1 MKYSMM
7 LGFQFFSGL
16 NPAAFSLASREAVAT
31 GASASSAVWP
41 SSVRSGPLRSIYN
54 PNPGLAGQH
63 IFSCTSLQVL
73 KEGFLKMVQPCTP
86 AQSIKWAFIEM
97 GSTFLSIHPK
107 ALRTKAGHLLTG
119 QLSSRISPVVMCG
132 IQWRALIHCW
142 RLCITND
149 EIINH
154 KIKKKV

>member
-16 NPAAFSLASREAVAT
+16 NPVAFSLASREAVAT
-31 GASASSAVWP
+31 RASASSAVWP

-73 KEGFLKMVQPCTP
+73 KEGFLKMVQPCMP
-86 AQSIKWAFIEM
+86 AQSFKWAFIEM
-97 GSTFLSIHPK
+97 GVDFS
-107 ALRTKAGHLLTG
+107 LLTSKSTQNQG
-119 QLSSRISPVVMCG
+119 QPPADRSAILEDFSCGDVWHSVESTDPLPEVVY
-132 IQWRALIHCW
+132 
-142 RLCITND
+142 
-149 EIINH
+149 H
-154 KIKKKV
+154 KRRDYKSYG